1 MSLATAA
8 STPTRRWLRWLVRLL
23 IVLFLAALLAGGW
36 FAYHCATVALRAE
49 ENLHASLFTI
59 RLVDEFVRK
68 HGRWPRSWHELE
80 QVKTD
85 KLPPDPDHEY
95 GANDGYVRNGVGGCH
110 GYDWPKDS
118 PHIQECVQI
127 DFNADPKKLIDEPTM
142 QFSAIKPIGPYF
154 EYRDYGFVDELKKTL
169 RERCVETKRN

>member
-1 MSLATAA
+1 MKRGDVMIVQGSTDVTAISA
-8 STPTRRWLRWLVRLL
+8 SKPTRRWLRWLVRLL

-36 FAYHCATVALRAE
+36 FAYHCATVALRDE

-59 RLVDEFVRK
+59 WLVDEFVRK
-68 HGRWPRSWHELE
+68 QGRWLHSWQELE
-80 QVKTD
+80 QIKTD
-85 KLPPDPDHEY
+85 TLSPAP
-95 GANDGYVRNGVGGCH
+95 GCH
-110 GYDWPKDS
+110 GYDWPNDS